1 MLCFIYCSR
10 LIIVT
15 LDEEYPVYLVCVW
28 KKLKNAVFFTIQFIF
43 TTIYYTKSNKN
54 ITSQKKM
61 QIHKILLFSSTIF
74 LILKSLHNN
83 LIINTASYIF

>member
-1 MLCFIYCSR
+1 MQQNFHTSVIYSIAIIVFFIINMLCFIYCSR

-54 ITSQKKM
+54 ITS
-61 QIHKILLFSSTIF
+61 
-74 LILKSLHNN
+74 
-83 LIINTASYIF
+83 